1 MLNNLT
7 TNGTNFA
14 WDFGNGTTSSAN
26 SPIANFETE
35 GHYKIELIT
44 WNGQNCADTSIM
56 FYDLMFKG
64 LYVPNA
70 FSPGHFDQEV
80 AVFKPKGINL
90 LKYNIEIYDR
100 SGNLLWNSS
109 KLDGSGSPA
118 QAWDG
123 TFNGEVL
130 KQGVY
135 LWRISAQFR
144 DGKYWEGDSVGN
156 VEGIPQTKSGTIT
169 LIR

>member
-1 MLNNLT
+1 
-7 TNGTNFA
+7 
-14 WDFGNGTTSSAN
+14 
-26 SPIANFETE
+26 
-35 GHYKIELIT
+35 
-44 WNGQNCADTSIM
+44 M